1 MLIVELDG
9 SQHDEPENAE
19 TDAERTGHL
28 QSLGYE
34 VIRIWNTD
42 VNTNID
48 GVLSGIYAT
57 ATARLERSLSS
68 ALRAPSPVPG
78 EGK

>member
-9 SQHDEPENAE
+9 SQHDEPENAKA
-19 TDAERTGHL
+19 DANRKSHLRT
-28 QSLGYE
+28 LGYE
-34 VIRIWNTD
+34 IIRIWNTD
-42 VNTNID
+42 INTNID

-57 ATARLERSLSS
+57 ATARLERSPSS